1 MKQIIYG
8 IDIAKEVTSLMVR
21 DAIVSC
27 FFEAHCA
34 DLDVEEKDKEINKTY
49 CKEIV
54 KNAFEK
60 VGSNF
65 DNPNKEGIILAMN
78 SLSEFAKKFR
88 DQEFVQKNYNEIMKL
103 VKKID

>member
-8 IDIAKEVTSLMVR
+8 IDITKEITPLMVR
-21 DAIVSC
+21 DAIVDC

-34 DLDVEEKDKEINKTY
+34 DSDVEAKDKDINKTY

-60 VGSNF
+60 AGVDFEKADKN
-65 DNPNKEGIILAMN
+65 GIILAMN
-78 SLSEFAKKFR
+78 ELAEFSKKFR
-88 DQEFVQKNYNEIMKL
+88 NQEIVQKHFDEIMEL
-103 VKKID
+103 VNKIS

>member
-8 IDIAKEVTSLMVR
+8 IDITKEVTPLMVR
-21 DAIVSC
+21 DAIVNC

-34 DLDVEEKDKEINKTY
+34 DSDVEEKDKDINKIY

-60 VGSNF
+60 VNVDF
-65 DNPNKEGIILAMN
+65 NKPDKNGIISAMN
-78 SLSEFAKKFR
+78 ELAEFSKKFR
-88 DQEFVQKNYNEIMKL
+88 NQEIVQKHFDEIMELVNKL
-103 VKKID
+103 S